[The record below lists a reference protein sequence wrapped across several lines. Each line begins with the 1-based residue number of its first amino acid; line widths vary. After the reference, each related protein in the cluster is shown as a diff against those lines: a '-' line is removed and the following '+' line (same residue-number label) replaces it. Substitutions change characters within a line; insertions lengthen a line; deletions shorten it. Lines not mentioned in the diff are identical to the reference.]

1 MHHYPNLRDE
11 TEHILTGFLRD
22 QEQNCKEQVKLM
34 MDIELSY
41 MNTNHP
47 DFIGFQK
54 WVLFFDICAYVLQIH
69 VWSPNLQ

>member
-1 MHHYPNLRDE
+1 MERYPQLRDE

-22 QEQNCKEQVKLM
+22 QEQVTKNQVKLM
-34 MDIELSY
+34 IDIELSY

-54 WVLFFDICAYVLQIH
+54 
-69 VWSPNLQ
+69 